1 MALPA
6 IRQTFEHP
14 ASTGR
19 VLLSSP
25 VVVYGWGTD
34 QSAFHAQANILSLNT
49 QGGVLELEANVQR
62 GQTILLMN
70 ETTKEDCA
78 CRVVFVG
85 VERPDGRRK
94 VVFEF

>member
-1 MALPA
+1 MASPETHQPVER
-6 IRQTFEHP
+6 ISP
-14 ASTGR
+14 TGR
-19 VLLSSP
+19 VLLASP

-34 QSAFHAQANILSLNT
+34 QCAFHDQASILSLNM
-49 QGGVLELEANVQR
+49 QGGVLELAANVQR

-85 VERPDGRRK
+85 VERPDGKRK

>member
-1 MALPA
+1 MALPET
-6 IRQTFEHP
+6 RQPVERTSP
-14 ASTGR
+14 TGR

-25 VVVYGWGTD
+25 VVVYGWGAD
-34 QSAFHAQANILSLNT
+34 QSAFHAQASILSLNT
-49 QGGVLELEANVQR
+49 QGGVLELAANVQR

-85 VERPDGRRK
+85 VERTDGRRK

>member
-1 MALPA
+1 MALPVTHQPVER
-6 IRQTFEHP
+6 ISP
-14 ASTGR
+14 TGR

-25 VVVYGWGTD
+25 VVVYGWGAD
-34 QSAFHAQANILSLNT
+34 QSAFHAQASIVTLNK
-49 QGGVLELEANVQR
+49 QGGVIELVANVQR

-85 VERPDGRRK
+85 VERPDGKRK

>member
-1 MALPA
+1 MAMP
-6 IRQTFEHP
+6 RNHQTVKQP
-14 ASTGR
+14 SSIGR

-25 VVVYGWGTD
+25 VLVYGRSAD
-34 QSAFHAQANILSLNT
+34 EDAFHDQANILSLNA
-49 QGGVLELEANVQR
+49 QGGVLEVSANVQR

-85 VERPDGRRK
+85 VERTDGRRK

>member
-14 ASTGR
+14 FSTGR

-25 VVVYGWGTD
+25 VVVYGWGAD
-34 QSAFHAQANILSLNT
+34 KSAFHAQASILSLNT
-49 QGGVLELEANVQR
+49 QGGVLELAANVQR

-85 VERPDGRRK
+85 VERPDGKRK